1 MFIYFCKHFTHILTS
16 LSIFS
21 IHILRCWQGQFI
33 ESWIKSLR
41 KVKLSLLGVNGLDL
55 SQWLSYRLIHVGC
68 TIQTSFDIIY
78 PNHVILKP
86 KSATLILWTVKMILH
101 SNYLFINDQNN
112 TMLKCYAYFFFHTV
126 SWVYNRWQTEVHWKA
141 SNALRNRKVPHS
153 RLTSHLEALER
164 YRRTL
169 MYIVIKW

>member
-1 MFIYFCKHFTHILTS
+1 MSFTLYTLTS

-78 PNHVILKP
+78 PNHVILKQT
-86 KSATLILWTVKMILH
+86 SATLILRTVKMILH
-101 SNYLFINDQNN
+101 SNYLFINDQNIIQCWN
-112 TMLKCYAYFFFHTV
+112 VMHISFFTLFHEFIIDDRLKYIGKHQMPWEIEKSPIPGSPV
-126 SWVYNRWQTEVHWKA
+126 I
-141 SNALRNRKVPHS
+141 LRH
-153 RLTSHLEALER
+153 
-164 YRRTL
+164 
-169 MYIVIKW
+169 